1 VVLDALDCGA
11 LMSFIS
17 CRKQACAR
25 LHREYALC
33 AIGVLLSK
41 TVTLNPASTESMFG
55 YLAESPLKRMSQ
67 SQILMAEHETGC
79 DATKGNKKFQNCVA
93 AYKKAHPALSVITSP
108 QRKCNKQRAGRGT
121 NRGGP

>member
-1 VVLDALDCGA
+1 
-11 LMSFIS
+11 MSFIS

-25 LHREYALC
+25 LHRDYALC

-93 AYKKAHPALSVITSP
+93 AYKKAHPALSVI
-108 QRKCNKQRAGRGT
+108 QRKCNTEPETRKGKGIGVDRNFGRAWAD
-121 NRGGP
+121 N